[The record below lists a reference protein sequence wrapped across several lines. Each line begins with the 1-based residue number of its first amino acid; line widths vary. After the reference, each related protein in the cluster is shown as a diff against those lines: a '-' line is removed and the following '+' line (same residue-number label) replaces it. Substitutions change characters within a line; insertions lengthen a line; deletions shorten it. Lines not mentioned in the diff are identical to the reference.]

1 MQTEKQVHQPFLRAN
16 SKVFG
21 MLIDS
26 LSICFL
32 CTYQIT
38 SNICLLVTDKQQV
51 SAEKQIVLVLKSK
64 LNIPH
69 LLAAQINK
77 RIMEVKQ

>member
-1 MQTEKQVHQPFLRAN
+1 MKAN

-21 MLIDS
+21 MLIGS

-38 SNICLLVTDKQQV
+38 ANICLPVTGKQQV
-51 SAEKQIVLVLKSK
+51 DAEKQIMLVLNSK
-64 LNIPH
+64 LNTSYFLDEKKKSRNKIH
-69 LLAAQINK
+69 GGQIV
-77 RIMEVKQ
+77 IITVI

>member
-1 MQTEKQVHQPFLRAN
+1 MKAN

-32 CTYQIT
+32 CTDQIT
-38 SNICLLVTDKQQV
+38 ANICLLVTGKQQV
-51 SAEKQIVLVLKSK
+51 NAEKMDYIGF
-64 LNIPH
+64 
-69 LLAAQINK
+69 
-77 RIMEVKQ
+77 